1 MLHSPPTGY
10 LLVRTPCSLIIVPF
24 YGFTQ
29 RSYNLEWID
38 THALLVRVV
47 TMICSSHLN
56 VMQKAGWWGLL
67 GGWPLLFRAVF
78 LCLPNLAYCISYMLS
93 YRFNIVLS
101 LIQFFA
107 LYDSNKDFTHNYYCG
122 FSWIVRF
129 GDPVDQWSEQFW
141 AFYWASRGYAG
152 LTVMIFREMPVNDLK
167 KVGFCT
173 YRVWLCIL
181 HSACRLQL
189 CKSFP

>member
-1 MLHSPPTGY
+1 MFTLCALGRADFVFDVLRLSMWWEWFVVALSWISLVSLFRAAFAPTGY
-10 LLVRTPCSLIIVPF
+10 SLVRTPCSLIIVPF
-24 YGFTQ
+24 NGFTQ
-29 RSYNLEWID
+29 RSHNLEWID

-78 LCLPNLAYCISYMLS
+78 LCLPNLAYWIGYVLS

-107 LYDSNKDFTHNYYCG
+107 LYDSNKDFTYTYYCG

-129 GDPVDQWSEQFW
+129 GDPVNQWSERFW
-141 AFYWASRGYAG
+141 PF
-152 LTVMIFREMPVNDLK
+152 
-167 KVGFCT
+167 
-173 YRVWLCIL
+173 
-181 HSACRLQL
+181 
-189 CKSFP
+189 

>member
-1 MLHSPPTGY
+1 MSFAFVWADYVLEELRIYDKNY
-10 LLVRTPCSLIIVPF
+10 LLFRYLGFCYWICFVLYPHTNCLLVVKHAMLLIVAPY

-29 RSYNLEWID
+29 RSHNLEWID

-78 LCLPNLAYCISYMLS
+78 LCLPNLAYWIGYMLP
-93 YRFNIVLS
+93 YRFYNFPS

-107 LYDSNKDFTHNYYCG
+107 LYDSNKDFTYNYYFG

-129 GDPVDQWSEQFW
+129 GDPVDQWSERFW
-141 AFYWASRGYAG
+141 PF
-152 LTVMIFREMPVNDLK
+152 
-167 KVGFCT
+167 
-173 YRVWLCIL
+173 
-181 HSACRLQL
+181 
-189 CKSFP
+189 